1 VLTTG
6 PGAWRAGV
14 LALALA
20 IVGTAVAG
28 SDGLTTNKVTKS
40 KVKSIA
46 KKQADKQLKANVAG
60 SHVNTAVNATN
71 ATNAQ
76 NAITAQ
82 NVGGV
87 EAKAFSTESLVTA
100 DDIPVVNA
108 GGLVLTMNC
117 GAGVNV
123 DATAATE
130 TNNARISSTFTSETL
145 EADGSNETIFNVDKD
160 FDVANAFSATPAGL
174 DEGETA
180 LTYRA
185 ANGTTLSAV
194 FRTSQ
199 GGAQGCIV
207 EGTLTYGFRRNG
219 AWLRSTVHRAT

>member
-1 VLTTG
+1 MSLNTSNRPSPAMVV
-6 PGAWRAGV
+6 AAV
-14 LALALA
+14 ALCFAM
-20 IVGTAVAG
+20 VGTAVAG
-28 SDGLTTNKVTKS
+28 TDGLSNKLTKS

-46 KKQADKQLKANVAG
+46 KKQADKRLKANVAG
-60 SHVNTAVNATN
+60 SHVNTADNATN
-71 ATNAQ
+71 AT

-87 EAKAFSTESLVTA
+87 QAKAFSTESLVTG
-100 DDIPVVNA
+100 DDVPVVNA

-117 GAGVNV
+117 GAGINV

-130 TNNARISSTFTSETL
+130 ANNARISSTFTSEML
-145 EADGSNETIFNVDKD
+145 EADGSNEVIFNVDED
-160 FDVANAFSATPAGL
+160 FDVGNNFDATPAGL

-180 LTYRA
+180 LTYHA
-185 ANGTTLSAV
+185 ANGTTVSAV

-207 EGTLTYGFRRNG
+207 EGTLTYG
-219 AWLRSTVHRAT
+219 